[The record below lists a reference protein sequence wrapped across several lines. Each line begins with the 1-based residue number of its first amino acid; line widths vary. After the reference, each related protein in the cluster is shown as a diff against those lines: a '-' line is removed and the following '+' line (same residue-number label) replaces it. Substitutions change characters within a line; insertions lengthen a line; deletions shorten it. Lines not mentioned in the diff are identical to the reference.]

1 MRLIGSKKT
10 PNLIILTVVA
20 ILVIFGLFMVTSAE
34 VVISQERFNQS
45 FYFAKN
51 QILKGL
57 IPGLILG
64 YIFFRV
70 PYQYLRKYALPI
82 FVIGLAM
89 LTAVFIPG
97 IGMALSGAK
106 RWLQIGSFNFQPS
119 EIFKLGF
126 IIYLASFLG
135 KTDKSDKKENR
146 QRLIPFL
153 IILGITGLLIAL
165 EPDIGTLGVF
175 ALTAF
180 AMYFMAKTPLGHVL
194 ILGVAGILALVLL
207 VNIFPHALERVQVL
221 LHPDIEQGGKAYQI
235 NQSLIAFGS
244 GGIFGQGL
252 DQGKQKFLYL
262 PQAASDSIAAVIGE
276 ELGFLGMLGM
286 LTLFVTFGFQ
296 GLKIAKNAPDDF
308 SRLLAGGITCY
319 IIIQAFINITAIV
332 GLIPLTGVTL
342 PFISYGGTS
351 LVVSLIAVGILL
363 NISKYAT
370 K

>member
-1 MRLIGSKKT
+1 MTSKN
-10 PNLIILTVVA
+10 PNLIILIVTGV
-20 ILVIFGLFMVTSAE
+20 LVIFGLFMVTSAGG
-34 VVISQERFNQS
+34 VISLEKFNQS

-64 YIFFRV
+64 YIFYRL

-82 FVIGLAM
+82 FVIGLA
-89 LTAVFIPG
+89 LLAAVFIPG
-97 IGMALSGAK
+97 IGMALGGAK

-175 ALTAF
+175 ALTAV
-180 AMYFMAKTPLGHVL
+180 AMYFISKAPISHIL
-194 ILGVAGILALVLL
+194 ILATAGFLVLL
-207 VNIFPHALERVQVL
+207 LLINIFPHALQRVQVL
-221 LHPDIEQGGKAYQI
+221 FHPDLAPQGMGYQMS
-235 NQSLIAFGS
+235 QSLIAFGS
-244 GGIFGQGL
+244 GGFFGQGL
-252 DQGKQKFLYL
+252 TQGKQKFLYL
-262 PQAASDSIAAVIGE
+262 PQAAGDSIAAVIGE

-286 LTLFVTFGFQ
+286 LALFVTFGFQ
-296 GLKIAKNAPDDF
+296 GLKIARYAPDDF

-319 IIIQAFINITAIV
+319 IIIQTFINITAIV

-351 LVVSLIAVGILL
+351 LAVSLVGVGILL
-363 NISKYAT
+363 NISRYSKVS
-370 K
+370 

>member
-1 MRLIGSKKT
+1 MPTNKN
-10 PNLIILTVVA
+10 PNLVILIVTG
-20 ILVIFGLFMVTSAE
+20 ILVVFGLFMVTSAGG
-34 VVISQERFNQS
+34 VISQEKFNQS

-64 YIFFRV
+64 YIFYRF

-82 FVIGLAM
+82 FVVGLA
-89 LTAVFIPG
+89 LLAAVFIPG
-97 IGMALSGAK
+97 IGMAFGGAN
-106 RWLQIGSFNFQPS
+106 RWIHFGNFNFQPS
-119 EIFKLGF
+119 EVFKLGF

-135 KTDKSDKKENR
+135 KTEKLDDKER
-146 QRLIPFL
+146 HQRLVPFL

-165 EPDIGTLGVF
+165 EPDIGTLGIFV
-175 ALTAF
+175 LTAF
-180 AMYFMAKTPLGHVL
+180 AMYFISKAPLSHIL
-194 ILGVAGILALVLL
+194 ILATAGFLTLL
-207 VNIFPHALERVQVL
+207 LLINIFPHALQRVHVL
-221 LHPDIEQGGKAYQI
+221 LHPDLAPQGVGYQMS
-235 NQSLIAFGS
+235 QSLIAFGS
-244 GGIFGQGL
+244 GGFFGQGL
-252 DQGKQKFLYL
+252 TQGKQKFLYL
-262 PQAASDSIAAVIGE
+262 PQAAGDSIAAVIGE

-286 LTLFVTFGFQ
+286 LALFVAFGFH
-296 GLKIAKNAPDDF
+296 GLKIAKNAPDNF

-319 IIIQAFINITAIV
+319 IIIQAFVNITAIV

-363 NISKYAT
+363 NISRYTT

>member
-1 MRLIGSKKT
+1 MRLIGNKKT

-20 ILVIFGLFMVTSAE
+20 ILVIFGLFMVTSAG
-34 VVISQERFNQS
+34 VVISQERYNQS

-57 IPGLILG
+57 LPGLALG
-64 YIFFRV
+64 FIFFLI
-70 PYQYLRKYALPI
+70 PYQYLRKYALPVFI
-82 FVIGLAM
+82 VGLI
-89 LTAVFIPG
+89 LLGLVFIPG
-97 IGMALSGAK
+97 VGVAFGGAK
-106 RWLQIGSFNFQPS
+106 RWLHIGSFNFQPS
-119 EIFKLGF
+119 EIFKLAF
-126 IIYLASFLG
+126 IFYLASFLG
-135 KTDKSDKKENR
+135 KTDKLGKKER
-146 QRLIPFL
+146 HQRIIPFL

-175 ALTAF
+175 VLTAF
-180 AMYFMAKTPLGHVL
+180 AMYFMAKTPLSHIL
-194 ILGVAGILALVLL
+194 ILGTAGILALVVLI
-207 VNIFPHALERVQVL
+207 NIFPHALERVQVL
-221 LHPDIEQGGKAYQI
+221 LHPDIEQEGKAYQI

-244 GGIFGQGL
+244 GGILGQGL
-252 DQGKQKFLYL
+252 GQGKQKFLYL

-276 ELGFLGMLGM
+276 ELGFLGMLG
-286 LTLFVTFGFQ
+286 LLSLFVAFGYY
-296 GLKIAKNAPDDF
+296 GLKTAKNAPDDF

-351 LVVSLIAVGILL
+351 LAVSLIGVGILL
-363 NISKYAT
+363 NISKYST